1 MTRKTVTGILLASVS
16 IGLSV
21 ALVVA
26 LLQVFDSNHQ
36 TPWPVQLQRIGA
48 VTLWVSVLAAAL
60 LIFTRS
66 RRTR

>member
-1 MTRKTVTGILLASVS
+1 VTRKAVTGIILASVS

-26 LLQVFDSNHQ
+26 LLQVFDSNHR
-36 TPWPVQLQRIGA
+36 TPWLVELQRIGA
-48 VTLWVSVLAAAL
+48 VTLWVSVLAAL
-60 LIFTRS
+60 LLFAGV

>member
-1 MTRKTVTGILLASVS
+1 VTRKVVTGIMLASVS

-36 TPWPVQLQRIGA
+36 TPWPVQLQRLGA
-48 VTLWVSVLAAAL
+48 VTLWISVLAAAL
-60 LIFTRS
+60 LIFARV
-66 RRTR
+66 RGAR